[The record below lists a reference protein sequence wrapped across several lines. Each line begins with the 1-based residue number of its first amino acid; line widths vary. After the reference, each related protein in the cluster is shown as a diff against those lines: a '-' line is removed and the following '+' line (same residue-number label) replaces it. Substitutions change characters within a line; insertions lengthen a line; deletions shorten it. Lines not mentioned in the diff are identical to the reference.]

1 MLKVLRPMASN
12 CDAHPIV
19 TTYGRD
25 ALDWSGG
32 TDSVRPARG
41 WYLTCKT
48 AAEFLVALGLVVATA
63 PVILLGALLVKL
75 TSRGPAVY
83 RQTRLGL
90 GGQPFTILKLRSMY
104 QDCERHTGACWA
116 RKCDPRVTPV
126 GRVLRFTH
134 LDELP
139 QLINVL
145 RGEMSLIGPR
155 PERPEI
161 VPRLEREIPRYG
173 ERVVV
178 RPGLTGLA
186 QVSTPADMELECVR
200 RKLAYDLYYIEALSP
215 WLDLRIIVGTVL
227 KVFGASFPLIRR
239 LARLPSRA
247 EVEGSAQ
254 PRHRARPA
262 PAAQPA

>member
-1 MLKVLRPMASN
+1 VPRPMSTN

-19 TTYGRD
+19 ATYGRD
-25 ALDWSGG
+25 ALGWSGVG
-32 TDSVRPARG
+32 SSVHPVRG
-41 WYLTCKT
+41 WYPTCK
-48 AAEFLVALGLVVATA
+48 AGAEFLVALGLVVATA
-63 PVILLGALLVKL
+63 PVMLAAALLVKL

-116 RKCDPRVTPV
+116 IRSDPRVTPV
-126 GRVLRFTH
+126 GRFLRFTH

-139 QLINVL
+139 QLFNVL

-161 VPRLEREIPRYG
+161 VPKLERDIPRYG

-186 QVSTPADMELECVR
+186 QVSTPADVELDCVR
-200 RKLAYDLYYIEALSP
+200 RKLAYDLYYIEALGP
-215 WLDLRIIVGTVL
+215 WLDLRIIVGTGL
-227 KVFGASFPLIRR
+227 KVFGASFSLIRR
-239 LARLPSRA
+239 LARLPVW
-247 EVEGSAQ
+247 EDVEGSYQPGHQ
-254 PRHRARPA
+254 PR
-262 PAAQPA
+262 PAATALPA